1 MSKIIECQV
10 NDEYILGS
18 GVVIGAAGSYGGV
31 ILRLAFNESWI
42 GLSLAATFV
51 DALGQ
56 DKEYVGISQSMGV
69 EGEFMTYDV
78 PIPGVALKYP
88 GRSKLTITGYSVYKV
103 EENGEV
109 SYRKDRVTN
118 TATAFFRVL
127 ESDTVMVSDEGVDA
141 SIAEQALAWANEAS
155 QYANVASEY
164 ADAASEYADAASE
177 YADAAE
183 GAKDGAD
190 LFCTYAIN
198 ASNAAGEFAGNAAT
212 SAGEA
217 LNAASAAAQSA
228 AEVSDMLGDLHSS
241 LDRIIAIQEE
251 LMGGAGV

>member
-18 GVVIGAAGSYGGV
+18 GVVIGAAESYGGV
-31 ILRLAFNESWI
+31 ILRLVFNESWI

-56 DKEYVGISQSMGV
+56 DKEYVGISPSMEV

-103 EENGEV
+103 EENSEV

-127 ESDTVMVSDEGVDA
+127 ESDTVMVSDDGVDA

-155 QYANVASEY
+155 QYANVASEF
-164 ADAASEYADAASE
+164 
-177 YADAAE
+177 ADAAE
-183 GAKDGAD
+183 EAKAQAEQAKALAEGAKAGAE
-190 LFCTYAIN
+190 LFQVQAIA

-212 SAGEA
+212 SAREA
-217 LNAASAAAQSA
+217 LNAASDAAQSA
-228 AEVSDMLGDLHSS
+228 AEISDMLGDLHSS
-241 LDRIIAIQEE
+241 LDRIIEKQEA
-251 LMGGAGV
+251 LIGGGV

>member
-31 ILRLAFNESWI
+31 ILRLVFNESWI

-56 DKEYVGISQSMGV
+56 DKEYVGISPSMEV

-103 EENGEV
+103 EENREV

-127 ESDTVMVSDEGVDA
+127 ESDTVMVSDDGVDA

-164 ADAASEYADAASE
+164 ADAAEEAKAQAE
-177 YADAAE
+177 QAKALAE
-183 GAKDGAD
+183 GAKAGAE
-190 LFCTYAIN
+190 LFQVQAIA

-212 SAGEA
+212 SAREA

-241 LDRIIAIQEE
+241 LDRIIEKQEA
-251 LMGGAGV
+251 LIGGGV